1 MGCFVLLFG
10 GFLSFLHLVLDDV
23 QRVLLVGLFFL
34 LSHLLL
40 QIGLDLFFA
49 QNDGLV
55 HLNFLLFILLFF
67 FLNLGSYLLF
77 LLFFLFFFILS
88 IFLFGL
94 ETHFFKDGIEILGF
108 LLNIQGF
115 FLFLIL
121 LLSLFFLLNLRFL
134 DLFFL
139 IFFLVLLHQIKHIFF
154 VFRIGVTLFHPS
166 LLFFLLFLLLLLE
179 DL

>member
-1 MGCFVLLFG
+1 
-10 GFLSFLHLVLDDV
+10 
-23 QRVLLVGLFFL
+23 
-34 LSHLLL
+34 
-40 QIGLDLFFA
+40 
-49 QNDGLV
+49 
-55 HLNFLLFILLFF
+55 
-67 FLNLGSYLLF
+67 
-77 LLFFLFFFILS
+77 
-88 IFLFGL
+88 LFGL